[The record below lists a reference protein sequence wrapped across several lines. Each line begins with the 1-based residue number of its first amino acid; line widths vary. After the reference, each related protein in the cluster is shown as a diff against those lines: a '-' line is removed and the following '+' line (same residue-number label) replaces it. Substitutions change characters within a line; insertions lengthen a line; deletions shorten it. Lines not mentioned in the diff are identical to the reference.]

1 MLQGQR
7 NLWLQSL
14 LKLREVSLLTHGF
27 KFLALAGVAA
37 VFLAGS
43 TPQTQAQINISIGAE
58 PSCPYGY
65 YDYAPYSCA
74 AYGYYGPQ
82 WFVGGRFVGAGRW
95 FHGPANF
102 HGTVDNRFDPHHG
115 YHGSMPNHGDH
126 PSQDMRGSNFHGNEE
141 RDGRGHVAGGHD
153 GGHR

>member
-1 MLQGQR
+1 M
-7 NLWLQSL
+7 
-14 LKLREVSLLTHGF
+14 TYGF

-65 YDYAPYSCA
+65 YDFAPYSCA

-102 HGTVDNRFDPHHG
+102 HGTVDNHFDPHHG
-115 YHGSMPNHGDH
+115 FHGSMPNHGDR
-126 PSQDMRGSNFHGNEE
+126 PSHDMRGSNFHGNEE